1 MANLFQRG
9 LQAARNVVSRMRG
22 QSDADRA
29 IAAIAQSI
37 RERNPNV
44 IRSNAA
50 VLEDATREYSQGL
63 VKKNVNAR
71 IERKARANEVRERS
85 HQVMRDLRQK
95 RQSYHSEIA
104 QRIAQRNKDIE
115 YYKSD
120 VGKNV
125 GFFQKSLGMTRDDAT
140 ALFNSVDESSRTA
153 FMDAARGLYGRQG
166 ALIKK
171 GMTKAQAKAAE
182 KGSSWQ
188 KAINASNDNALKANF
203 DKQYEIT
210 DSLGNR
216 RSMSLRD
223 ALQERGMVN
232 NRRLMDDNE
241 YKLNF
246 NSESL
251 AEHWKYLETKRAPG
265 TSGKEAFEQSKTN
278 FDNFVADLQG
288 GKSYKDMIQSSNQ
301 NFVDEAADN
310 VQALQDKV
318 QGLKDTIQ
326 DNEDIISETKNIID
340 QNGKKGTK
348 EYKEAS
354 KKRQE
359 ATKARD
365 AAKGDLVTAEQELT
379 DAQKRQEAAEAS
391 TKNFNYDGFD
401 EIEARDRQ
409 MLAGSQQATAAP
421 VGSGQTLG
429 SSARSMLTRD
439 KDGKLIMDEE
449 AYRARDTSDMKTWG
463 AGNAQQYD
471 IDSLQRMVEKE
482 REAIDNAPK
491 AVRDAKIQE
500 LEQKLRERAERG
512 YGIGDWIFG
521 NQLHTGAIGAAAIA
535 GTMGVAF
542 GGHKSN
548 AELYASPF

>member
-22 QSDADRA
+22 QSDADRE
-29 IAAIAQSI
+29 IAAIAQGI

-50 VLEDATREYSQGL
+50 VLQEATNQYSNIL
-63 VKKNVNAR
+63 AYNNHR
-71 IERKARANEVRERS
+71 ARAERIVKAAEIRKRNE
-85 HQVMRDLRQK
+85 QAIQDYQQK
-95 RQSYHSEIA
+95 RQDFQSEMA
-104 QRIAQRNKDIE
+104 QRAAQRKD

-125 GFFQKSLGMTRDDAT
+125 GFLQKSLGMTRDDAT
-140 ALFNSVDESSRTA
+140 ALFNSVDEGSRTA
-153 FMDAARGLYGRQG
+153 FMNAARGLYGRQG
-166 ALIKK
+166 ASTKK
-171 GMTKAQAKAAE
+171 GITAKDSPWQQA
-182 KGSSWQ
+182 
-188 KAINASNDNALKANF
+188 IDASNDNALKANF

-210 DSLGNR
+210 DSSGNR
-216 RSMSLRD
+216 KSMSLRD
-223 ALQERGMVN
+223 ALQERGMIN
-232 NRRLMDDNE
+232 NRRLMDDDE

-246 NSESL
+246 DSESL

-265 TSGKEAFEQSKTN
+265 TKGKEEFEQTKTN
-278 FDNFVADLQG
+278 FNNFVADLQS

-301 NFVDEAADN
+301 KFVDEAADN
-310 VQALQDKV
+310 VQTLQDKV

-326 DNEDIISETKNIID
+326 DNEDIIKDAKETM
-340 QNGKKGTK
+340 QNSNKRAK

-354 KKRQE
+354 KNRKE
-359 ATKARD
+359 ADEVIKTSQKELAD
-365 AAKGDLVTAEQELT
+365 AQKELA
-379 DAQKRQEAAEAS
+379 DAQKRQEAVEAS
-391 TKNFNYDGFD
+391 TKDFNYDGFD
-401 EIEARDRQ
+401 EIEAQDRQ

-429 SSARSMLTRD
+429 SDARSMLTTD
-439 KDGKLIMDEE
+439 KNGRLIMDVD

-471 IDSLQRMVEKE
+471 IDNAQRMVERE
-482 REAIDNAPK
+482 REAIEKAP
-491 AVRDAKIQE
+491 E
-500 LEQKLRERAERG
+500 KLRAEKIRALEDKLRARAERG

>member
-22 QSDADRA
+22 QSDADRE
-29 IAAIAQSI
+29 IVAIAQGM
-37 RERNPNV
+37 RERNPSV
-44 IRSNAA
+44 IRSDAA
-50 VLEDATREYSQGL
+50 VLHKATNQYSNIL
-63 VKKNVNAR
+63 AYNNHR
-71 IERKARANEVRERS
+71 ARAERIVKAAEIRKRNE
-85 HQVMRDLRQK
+85 QAIQDYQQK
-95 RQSYHSEIA
+95 RQDFQSEMA
-104 QRIAQRNKDIE
+104 QRAAQRKD

-125 GFFQKSLGMTRDDAT
+125 GFLQKSLGMTRDDAT
-140 ALFNSVDESSRTA
+140 ALLNSVDEGSRTA
-153 FMDAARGLYGRQG
+153 FMNAARGLYGRQG
-166 ALIKK
+166 VSTKK
-171 GMTKAQAKAAE
+171 GITAKDSPWQQA
-182 KGSSWQ
+182 
-188 KAINASNDNALKANF
+188 IDASNDNALKANF

-210 DSLGNR
+210 DSSGNR

-223 ALQERGMVN
+223 ALQERGIVN
-232 NRRLMDDNE
+232 NSRLMDENE

-246 NSESL
+246 DSESL

-265 TSGKEAFEQSKTN
+265 TKGKEEFEQTKTN
-278 FDNFVADLQG
+278 FNNFVADLQS

-301 NFVDEAADN
+301 KFVDEAADN
-310 VQALQDKV
+310 VQTLQDKV

-326 DNEDIISETKNIID
+326 DNEDIISETKNITG

-348 EYKEAS
+348 EYKEAL
-354 KKRQE
+354 KKQQE

-365 AAKGDLVTAEQELT
+365 AAKGDLATAEQELT
-379 DAQKRQEAAEAS
+379 DAQKRQEAVEAS
-391 TKNFNYDGFD
+391 TKGFNYDGFD
-401 EIEARDRQ
+401 EIEAQDRQ

-429 SSARSMLTRD
+429 SDARSMLTTD
-439 KDGKLIMDEE
+439 KNGRLIMDVD
-449 AYRARDTSDMKTWG
+449 AYRARDTSDMKNWG
-463 AGNAQQYD
+463 AEKAQQYD
-471 IDSLQRMVEKE
+471 IDNAQRMVERE
-482 REAIDNAPK
+482 REAIEKAP
-491 AVRDAKIQE
+491 E
-500 LEQKLRERAERG
+500 KLRAEKIRALEDKLRARAERG